1 MTLFPA
7 FHGFSTAQTALMMPG
22 ARACTNR
29 QIDAGSALATDYENK
44 GFEAG
49 SHLGYSATATTLFV
63 QDLLRLPVLRQ
74 QAERLSS
81 VLGSDRI

>member
-1 MTLFPA
+1 M
-7 FHGFSTAQTALMMPG
+7 
-22 ARACTNR
+22 
-29 QIDAGSALATDYENK
+29 ATDYENK

-49 SHLGYSATATTLFV
+49 IHLGYGATATTLVV

-74 QAERLSS
+74 QAERLSG